1 MKNSNEYINKSV
13 FKVNQDYTELQN
25 KTKELFFKCLN
36 EGRDVDYFEK
46 KLEKIW
52 GKAPHDY
59 LVSALNEYSQIIHE
73 NNMEMLQ
80 ETEYDENNEKAI
92 TSFLLMASA
101 LLILKTEKKL
111 KDYNV
116 KQYKKITSSPVYK
129 SITTKAEKKPVFKI
143 DKTEYLAKKVVTYT
157 DKLVPYYH
165 DGKVIRHVDLGTYC
179 SMIHNTNMTMTAWDT
194 TLNDA
199 DELGYTNFYI
209 SYHPFSCDE
218 CRGHQNRVMSKEDVI
233 DIIGYVAEE
242 TSGGSV
248 RSGELFH
255 PNCKCEL
262 LIYRPG
268 AAFNTPMF
276 SDSELNEQYHIRQKL
291 NSLTLEKS
299 KVLSNMKIYKDI
311 NAFDEYDKLNQKRN
325 KINKSIREL
334 QEQLPTRSLQKQAVA
349 IYR

>member
-80 ETEYDENNEKAI
+80 ETEYGENNEKAI

-111 KDYNV
+111 KEYNV
-116 KQYKKITSSPVYK
+116 TQYKKTLKSPVYK
-129 SITTKAEKKPVFKI
+129 SN
-143 DKTEYLAKKVVTYT
+143 KTEYLSKKVAKYNSQV
-157 DKLVPYYH
+157 VPYH
-165 DGKVIRHVDLGTYC
+165 LKNGKVRHVEASTYC
-179 SMIHNTNMTMTAWDT
+179 SMIHNTNMTRVAWDT

-199 DELGYTNFYI
+199 DDLGYINFYI
-209 SYHPFSCDE
+209 PYHPFSCDE
-218 CRGHQNRVMSKEDVI
+218 CRWHQNRVLTKEEVI
-233 DIIGYVAEE
+233 DLV
-242 TSGGSV
+242 
-248 RSGELFH
+248 GELDERHGDILH

-268 AAFNTPMF
+268 VAFNAPSF

-299 KVLSNMKIYKDI
+299 KIASDMKIQKGL

>member
-59 LVSALNEYSQIIHE
+59 LVSALNEYSEIIHE

-80 ETEYDENNEKAI
+80 ETEYGENNEKAI

-111 KDYNV
+111 KEYNV
-116 KQYKKITSSPVYK
+116 TQYKKTLKSPVYK
-129 SITTKAEKKPVFKI
+129 SN
-143 DKTEYLAKKVVTYT
+143 KTEYLSKKVAKYNSQV
-157 DKLVPYYH
+157 VPYH
-165 DGKVIRHVDLGTYC
+165 LKNGKVRHVEASTYC
-179 SMIHNTNMTMTAWDT
+179 SMIHNTNMTITAWDT

-199 DELGYTNFYI
+199 DDLGYVNFYI
-209 SYHPFSCDE
+209 PYHPFSCDE
-218 CRGHQNRVMSKEDVI
+218 CRWHQNRVMSKEDVI
-233 DIIGYVAEE
+233 DIIGYVADE
-242 TSGGSV
+242 TSGERV

-268 AAFNTPMF
+268 VAFNIPSF

-299 KVLSNMKIYKDI
+299 KIASDMKIQKGLS
-311 NAFDEYDKLNQKRN
+311 AFDEYDKLNQKRN

>member
-59 LVSALNEYSQIIHE
+59 LVSALNEYSEIIHE

-80 ETEYDENNEKAI
+80 ETEYSENNEKAI

-111 KDYNV
+111 KEYNV
-116 KQYKKITSSPVYK
+116 TQYKKTLKSPVYK
-129 SITTKAEKKPVFKI
+129 SN
-143 DKTEYLAKKVVTYT
+143 KTEYLSKKVAKYNSQV
-157 DKLVPYYH
+157 VPYH
-165 DGKVIRHVDLGTYC
+165 LKNGKVRHVEASTYC
-179 SMIHNTNMTMTAWDT
+179 SMIHNTNMTITAWNT

-209 SYHPFSCDE
+209 PYHPFSCDE
-218 CRGHQNRVMSKEDVI
+218 CRWHQNRVMSKEDVI

-242 TSGGSV
+242 TSGERV

-268 AAFNTPMF
+268 VAFNIPSF

-299 KVLSNMKIYKDI
+299 KIASDMKIQKGLS
-311 NAFDEYDKLNQKRN
+311 AFDEYDKLNQKRN

>member
-1 MKNSNEYINKSV
+1 MKNSNKYINDSV
-13 FKVNQDYTELQN
+13 FKVNQDYSNLQN
-25 KTKELFFKCLN
+25 KTKELFFKCLE
-36 EGRDVDYFEK
+36 EGRSLDYFEK

-80 ETEYDENNEKAI
+80 ETEYGENNEKAI

-111 KDYNV
+111 KEYNV
-116 KQYKKITSSPVYK
+116 TQYKKTLKSPVYK
-129 SITTKAEKKPVFKI
+129 SN
-143 DKTEYLAKKVVTYT
+143 KTEYLSKKVAKYN
-157 DKLVPYYH
+157 DKLVPYYSK
-165 DGKVIRHVDLGTYC
+165 GKVIRHVEASTYC
-179 SMIHNTNMTMTAWDT
+179 SMIHNTNMTRVAWNT

-199 DELGYTNFYI
+199 DDLGYVNFYI
-209 SYHPFSCDE
+209 PYHPFSCDE
-218 CRGHQNRVMSKEDVI
+218 CRWHQNRVLTKEDVI
-233 DIIGYVAEE
+233 DLV
-242 TSGGSV
+242 
-248 RSGELFH
+248 GELDERHGDILH

-268 AAFNTPMF
+268 VAFNTPMF

-299 KVLSNMKIYKDI
+299 KIASDMKIQKGL
-311 NAFDEYDKLNQKRN
+311 NAFDEYDKLNQRRN

-334 QEQLPTRSLQKQAVA
+334 QEQLPTRALQKQAVA

>member
-59 LVSALNEYSQIIHE
+59 LVSALNEYSEIIHE

-80 ETEYDENNEKAI
+80 ETEYGENNEKAI

-111 KDYNV
+111 KEYNV
-116 KQYKKITSSPVYK
+116 TQYKKTLKSPVYK
-129 SITTKAEKKPVFKI
+129 SN
-143 DKTEYLAKKVVTYT
+143 KTEYLSKKVAKYNSQV
-157 DKLVPYYH
+157 VPYH
-165 DGKVIRHVDLGTYC
+165 LKNGKVRHVEASTYC
-179 SMIHNTNMTMTAWDT
+179 SMIHNTNMTITAWDT

-199 DELGYTNFYI
+199 DDLGYVNFYI
-209 SYHPFSCDE
+209 PYHPFSCDE
-218 CRGHQNRVMSKEDVI
+218 CRWHQNRVMSKEDVI
-233 DIIGYVAEE
+233 DIIGYVADE
-242 TSGGSV
+242 TSGERV

-268 AAFNTPMF
+268 VAFNIPSF

-299 KVLSNMKIYKDI
+299 KIASDMKIQKGL

>member
-59 LVSALNEYSQIIHE
+59 LVSALNEYSEIIHE

-80 ETEYDENNEKAI
+80 ETEYGENNEKAI

-111 KDYNV
+111 KEYNV
-116 KQYKKITSSPVYK
+116 TQYKKTLKSPVYK
-129 SITTKAEKKPVFKI
+129 SN
-143 DKTEYLAKKVVTYT
+143 KTEYLSKKVAKYNSQV
-157 DKLVPYYH
+157 VPYH
-165 DGKVIRHVDLGTYC
+165 LKNGKVRHVEASTYC
-179 SMIHNTNMTMTAWDT
+179 SMIHNTNMTITAWDT

-209 SYHPFSCDE
+209 PYHPFSCDE
-218 CRGHQNRVMSKEDVI
+218 CRGHQNRVMTKEEVI
-233 DIIGYVAEE
+233 DIIGYVADE

-276 SDSELNEQYHIRQKL
+276 SNKELNEQYHIRQKI

>member
-59 LVSALNEYSQIIHE
+59 LVSALNEYSEIIHE

-80 ETEYDENNEKAI
+80 ETEYGENNEKAI

-111 KDYNV
+111 KEYNV
-116 KQYKKITSSPVYK
+116 TQYKKTLKSPVYK
-129 SITTKAEKKPVFKI
+129 SN
-143 DKTEYLAKKVVTYT
+143 KTEYLSKKVAKYNSQV
-157 DKLVPYYH
+157 VPYH
-165 DGKVIRHVDLGTYC
+165 LKNGKVRHVEASTYC
-179 SMIHNTNMTMTAWDT
+179 SMIHNTNMTITAWDT

-209 SYHPFSCDE
+209 PYHPFSCDE
-218 CRGHQNRVMSKEDVI
+218 CRWHQNRVMSKEDVI
-233 DIIGYVAEE
+233 DIIGYVADK
-242 TSGGSV
+242 TSGERV

-268 AAFNTPMF
+268 VAFNIPSF

-299 KVLSNMKIYKDI
+299 KIASDMKIQKGLS
-311 NAFDEYDKLNQKRN
+311 AFDEYDKLNQKRN

>member
-59 LVSALNEYSQIIHE
+59 LVSALNEYSEIIHE

-80 ETEYDENNEKAI
+80 ETEYGENNEKAI

-111 KDYNV
+111 KEYNV
-116 KQYKKITSSPVYK
+116 TQYKKTLKSPVYK
-129 SITTKAEKKPVFKI
+129 SN
-143 DKTEYLAKKVVTYT
+143 KTEYLSKKVAKYNSQV
-157 DKLVPYYH
+157 VPYH
-165 DGKVIRHVDLGTYC
+165 LKNGKVRHVEASTYC
-179 SMIHNTNMTMTAWDT
+179 SMIHNTNMTRVAWDT

-199 DELGYTNFYI
+199 DDLGYVNFYI
-209 SYHPFSCDE
+209 PYHPFSCDE
-218 CRGHQNRVMSKEDVI
+218 CRWHQNRVMSKEDVI

-242 TSGGSV
+242 TSGERV

-268 AAFNTPMF
+268 VAFNIPSF

-299 KVLSNMKIYKDI
+299 KIASDMKIQKGL

>member
-80 ETEYDENNEKAI
+80 ETEYGENNEKAI

-111 KDYNV
+111 KEYNV
-116 KQYKKITSSPVYK
+116 TQYKKTLKSPVYK
-129 SITTKAEKKPVFKI
+129 SN
-143 DKTEYLAKKVVTYT
+143 KTEYLSKKVAKYNSQV
-157 DKLVPYYH
+157 VPYH
-165 DGKVIRHVDLGTYC
+165 LKNGKVRHVEASTYC
-179 SMIHNTNMTMTAWDT
+179 SMIHNTNMTRVAWNT

-199 DELGYTNFYI
+199 DDLGYINFYI
-209 SYHPFSCDE
+209 PYHPFSCDE
-218 CRGHQNRVMSKEDVI
+218 CRRHQNRVLTKEDVI
-233 DIIGYVAEE
+233 DLV
-242 TSGGSV
+242 
-248 RSGELFH
+248 GELDERHGDILH

-268 AAFNTPMF
+268 VAFNIPSF

-299 KVLSNMKIYKDI
+299 KIASDMKIQKGL
-311 NAFDEYDKLNQKRN
+311 NAFDEYDKLNQRRN

-334 QEQLPTRSLQKQAVA
+334 QEQLPTRALQKQAVA

>member
-80 ETEYDENNEKAI
+80 ETEYGENNEKTI

-111 KDYNV
+111 KEYNV
-116 KQYKKITSSPVYK
+116 TQYKKTLKSPVYK
-129 SITTKAEKKPVFKI
+129 SN
-143 DKTEYLAKKVVTYT
+143 KTEYLSKKVAKYNSQV
-157 DKLVPYYH
+157 VPYH
-165 DGKVIRHVDLGTYC
+165 LKNGKVRHVEASTYC
-179 SMIHNTNMTMTAWDT
+179 SMIHNTNMTRVAWNT

-199 DELGYTNFYI
+199 DDLGYVSFYI
-209 SYHPFSCDE
+209 PYHPFSCDE
-218 CRGHQNRVMSKEDVI
+218 CRWHQNRVLTKDDVI
-233 DIIGYVAEE
+233 DLV
-242 TSGGSV
+242 
-248 RSGELFH
+248 GELDERHGDILH

-268 AAFNTPMF
+268 VAFNIPSF

-299 KVLSNMKIYKDI
+299 KIASDMKIQKGL
-311 NAFDEYDKLNQKRN
+311 NAFDEYDKLNQRRN

-334 QEQLPTRSLQKQAVA
+334 QEQLPTRALQKQAVA

>member
-59 LVSALNEYSQIIHE
+59 LVSALNEYSEIIHE

-80 ETEYDENNEKAI
+80 ETEYGENNEKAI

-111 KDYNV
+111 KEYNV
-116 KQYKKITSSPVYK
+116 TQYKKTLKSPVYK
-129 SITTKAEKKPVFKI
+129 SN
-143 DKTEYLAKKVVTYT
+143 KTEYLSKKVAKYNSQV
-157 DKLVPYYH
+157 VPYH
-165 DGKVIRHVDLGTYC
+165 LKNGKVRHVEASTYC
-179 SMIHNTNMTMTAWDT
+179 SMIHNTNMTITAWDT

-209 SYHPFSCDE
+209 PYHPFSCDE
-218 CRGHQNRVMSKEDVI
+218 CRWHQNRVMSKEDVI

-242 TSGGSV
+242 TSGERV

-268 AAFNTPMF
+268 VAFNIPSF
-276 SDSELNEQYHIRQKL
+276 SNSELNEQYHIRQKL

-299 KVLSNMKIYKDI
+299 KIASDMKIQKGL

-334 QEQLPTRSLQKQAVA
+334 QEQLPTRALQKQAVA

>member
-80 ETEYDENNEKAI
+80 ETEYGENNEKAI

-111 KDYNV
+111 KEYNV
-116 KQYKKITSSPVYK
+116 TQYKKTLKSPVYK
-129 SITTKAEKKPVFKI
+129 SN
-143 DKTEYLAKKVVTYT
+143 KTEYLSKKVAKYNSQV
-157 DKLVPYYH
+157 VPYH
-165 DGKVIRHVDLGTYC
+165 LKNGKVRHVEASTYC
-179 SMIHNTNMTMTAWDT
+179 SMIHNTNMTITAWDT

-199 DELGYTNFYI
+199 DDLGYVNFYI
-209 SYHPFSCDE
+209 PYHPFSCDE
-218 CRGHQNRVMSKEDVI
+218 CRWHQNRVMSKEDVI
-233 DIIGYVAEE
+233 DIIGYVADE
-242 TSGGSV
+242 TSGERV

-268 AAFNTPMF
+268 TAFNTPSF

-299 KVLSNMKIYKDI
+299 KIASDMKIQKGLS
-311 NAFDEYDKLNQKRN
+311 AFDEYDKLNQKRN

>member
-80 ETEYDENNEKAI
+80 ETEYGENNEKAI

-111 KDYNV
+111 KEYNV
-116 KQYKKITSSPVYK
+116 TQYKKTLKSPVYK
-129 SITTKAEKKPVFKI
+129 SN
-143 DKTEYLAKKVVTYT
+143 KTEYLSKKVAKYNSQV
-157 DKLVPYYH
+157 VPYH
-165 DGKVIRHVDLGTYC
+165 LKNGKVRHVEASTYC
-179 SMIHNTNMTMTAWDT
+179 SMIHNTNMTITAWDT

-199 DELGYTNFYI
+199 DDLGYVNFYI
-209 SYHPFSCDE
+209 PYHPFSCDE
-218 CRGHQNRVMSKEDVI
+218 CRWHQNRVMSKEDVI
-233 DIIGYVAEE
+233 DIIGYVADK
-242 TSGGSV
+242 TSGERV

-268 AAFNTPMF
+268 TAFNTPSF

-299 KVLSNMKIYKDI
+299 KIASDMKIQKGL

>member
-80 ETEYDENNEKAI
+80 ETEYGENNEKAI

-111 KDYNV
+111 KEYNV
-116 KQYKKITSSPVYK
+116 KQYKKTLKSPVYK
-129 SITTKAEKKPVFKI
+129 SN
-143 DKTEYLAKKVVTYT
+143 KTEYLSKKVAKYNSQI
-157 DKLVPYYH
+157 VPYYSK
-165 DGKVIRHVDLGTYC
+165 GKVIRHVEASTYC
-179 SMIHNTNMTMTAWDT
+179 SMIHNTNMTRVAWNT

-199 DELGYTNFYI
+199 DDLGYASFYI
-209 SYHPFSCDE
+209 PYHPFSCDE
-218 CRGHQNRVMSKEDVI
+218 CRWHQNRVLTKDDVI
-233 DIIGYVAEE
+233 DLV
-242 TSGGSV
+242 
-248 RSGELFH
+248 GELDERHGDILH

-268 AAFNTPMF
+268 VAFNTPMF

-299 KVLSNMKIYKDI
+299 KIASDMKIQKGL
-311 NAFDEYDKLNQKRN
+311 NAFDEYDKLNQRRN

-334 QEQLPTRSLQKQAVA
+334 QEQLPTRALQKQAVA

>member
-59 LVSALNEYSQIIHE
+59 LVSALNEYSEIIHE

-80 ETEYDENNEKAI
+80 ETEYGENNEKAI

-111 KDYNV
+111 KEYNV
-116 KQYKKITSSPVYK
+116 TQYKKTLKSPVYK
-129 SITTKAEKKPVFKI
+129 SN
-143 DKTEYLAKKVVTYT
+143 KTEYLSKKVAKYN
-157 DKLVPYYH
+157 DKLVPYYSK
-165 DGKVIRHVDLGTYC
+165 GKVIRHVEASTYC
-179 SMIHNTNMTMTAWDT
+179 SMIHNTNMTRVAWNT

-199 DELGYTNFYI
+199 DDLGYINFYI
-209 SYHPFSCDE
+209 PYHPFSCDE
-218 CRGHQNRVMSKEDVI
+218 CRWHQNRVMTKEEVI
-233 DIIGYVAEE
+233 DLV
-242 TSGGSV
+242 
-248 RSGELFH
+248 GELDERHGDILH

-268 AAFNTPMF
+268 TAFNTPMF

-299 KVLSNMKIYKDI
+299 KIASDMKIQKGL

-334 QEQLPTRSLQKQAVA
+334 QEQLPTRALQKQAVA

>member
-59 LVSALNEYSQIIHE
+59 LVSALNEYSEIIHE

-80 ETEYDENNEKAI
+80 ETEYGENNEKAI
-92 TSFLLMASA
+92 TNFLLMASA

-111 KDYNV
+111 KEYNV
-116 KQYKKITSSPVYK
+116 TQYKKTLKSPVYK
-129 SITTKAEKKPVFKI
+129 SN
-143 DKTEYLAKKVVTYT
+143 KTEYLSKKVAKYN
-157 DKLVPYYH
+157 DKLVPYYSK
-165 DGKVIRHVDLGTYC
+165 GKVIRHVEASTYC
-179 SMIHNTNMTMTAWDT
+179 SMIHNTNMTRVAWNT

-199 DELGYTNFYI
+199 DDLGYINFYI
-209 SYHPFSCDE
+209 PYHPFSCDE
-218 CRGHQNRVMSKEDVI
+218 CRWHQNRVMTKEEVI
-233 DIIGYVAEE
+233 DLV
-242 TSGGSV
+242 
-248 RSGELFH
+248 GELDERHGDILH

-268 AAFNTPMF
+268 VAFNIPSF

-299 KVLSNMKIYKDI
+299 KIASDMKIQKGL

>member
-59 LVSALNEYSQIIHE
+59 LVSALNEYSEIIHE

-80 ETEYDENNEKAI
+80 ETEYGENSEKAI

-111 KDYNV
+111 KEYNV
-116 KQYKKITSSPVYK
+116 TQYKKTLKSPVYK
-129 SITTKAEKKPVFKI
+129 SN
-143 DKTEYLAKKVVTYT
+143 KTEYLSKKVAKYNSQV
-157 DKLVPYYH
+157 VPYH
-165 DGKVIRHVDLGTYC
+165 LKNGKVRHVEASTYC
-179 SMIHNTNMTMTAWDT
+179 SMIHNTNMTRVAWNT

-199 DELGYTNFYI
+199 DDLGYISFYI
-209 SYHPFSCDE
+209 PYHPFSCDE
-218 CRGHQNRVMSKEDVI
+218 CRRHQNRVMTKEDVI
-233 DIIGYVAEE
+233 DLV
-242 TSGGSV
+242 
-248 RSGELFH
+248 GELDERHGDILH

-268 AAFNTPMF
+268 VAFNIPSF

-299 KVLSNMKIYKDI
+299 KIASDMKIQKGL

>member
-59 LVSALNEYSQIIHE
+59 LVSALNEYSEIIHE

-80 ETEYDENNEKAI
+80 ETEYGENNEKAI

-111 KDYNV
+111 KEYNV
-116 KQYKKITSSPVYK
+116 TQYKKTLKSPVYK
-129 SITTKAEKKPVFKI
+129 SN
-143 DKTEYLAKKVVTYT
+143 KTEYLSKKVAKYNSQV
-157 DKLVPYYH
+157 VPYH
-165 DGKVIRHVDLGTYC
+165 LKNGKVRHVEASTYC
-179 SMIHNTNMTMTAWDT
+179 SMIHNTNMTITAWDT

-209 SYHPFSCDE
+209 PYHPFSCDE
-218 CRGHQNRVMSKEDVI
+218 CRGHQNRVMTKEEVI
-233 DIIGYVAEE
+233 DIIGYVADE
-242 TSGGSV
+242 TSGERV

-268 AAFNTPMF
+268 VAFNIPSF

-299 KVLSNMKIYKDI
+299 KIASDMKIQKGL

-334 QEQLPTRSLQKQAVA
+334 QEQLPTRSWQKQAVA

>member
-52 GKAPHDY
+52 GKAPHEY
-59 LVSALNEYSQIIHE
+59 LVSALNEYSEIIHE

-80 ETEYDENNEKAI
+80 ETEYGENNEKAI

-111 KDYNV
+111 KEYNV
-116 KQYKKITSSPVYK
+116 TQYKKTLKSPVYK
-129 SITTKAEKKPVFKI
+129 SN
-143 DKTEYLAKKVVTYT
+143 KTEYLSKKVAKYNSQV
-157 DKLVPYYH
+157 VPYH
-165 DGKVIRHVDLGTYC
+165 LKNGKVRHVEASTYC
-179 SMIHNTNMTMTAWDT
+179 SMIHNTNMTRVAWDT

-199 DELGYTNFYI
+199 DDLGYINFYI
-209 SYHPFSCDE
+209 PYHPFSCDE
-218 CRGHQNRVMSKEDVI
+218 CRWHQNRVMTKEEVI
-233 DIIGYVAEE
+233 DLV
-242 TSGGSV
+242 
-248 RSGELFH
+248 GELDERHGDILH

-268 AAFNTPMF
+268 VAFNIPSF

-299 KVLSNMKIYKDI
+299 KIASDMKIQKGL

>member
-59 LVSALNEYSQIIHE
+59 LVSALNEYSEIIHE

-80 ETEYDENNEKAI
+80 ETEYGENNEKAI

-111 KDYNV
+111 KEYNV
-116 KQYKKITSSPVYK
+116 TQYKKSLKSPVYK
-129 SITTKAEKKPVFKI
+129 SN
-143 DKTEYLAKKVVTYT
+143 KTEYLSKKVAKYN
-157 DKLVPYYH
+157 DKLVPYYSK
-165 DGKVIRHVDLGTYC
+165 GKVIRHVETSTYC
-179 SMIHNTNMTMTAWDT
+179 SMIHNTNMTRVAWNT

-199 DELGYTNFYI
+199 DDLGYINFYI
-209 SYHPFSCDE
+209 PYHPFSCDE
-218 CRGHQNRVMSKEDVI
+218 CRWHQNRVMTKEEVI
-233 DIIGYVAEE
+233 DLV
-242 TSGGSV
+242 
-248 RSGELFH
+248 GELDERHGDILH

-268 AAFNTPMF
+268 VAFNTPSF

-299 KVLSNMKIYKDI
+299 KIASDMKIQKGL

>member
-80 ETEYDENNEKAI
+80 ETEYGENNEKAI

-111 KDYNV
+111 KEYNV
-116 KQYKKITSSPVYK
+116 TQYKKTLKSPVYK
-129 SITTKAEKKPVFKI
+129 SN
-143 DKTEYLAKKVVTYT
+143 KTEYLSKKVAKYNSQV
-157 DKLVPYYH
+157 VPYH
-165 DGKVIRHVDLGTYC
+165 LKNGKVRHVEASTYC
-179 SMIHNTNMTMTAWDT
+179 SMIHNTNMTITAWDT

-209 SYHPFSCDE
+209 PYHPFSCEE

-242 TSGGSV
+242 TSGERV

-268 AAFNTPMF
+268 TAFNTPMF

-299 KVLSNMKIYKDI
+299 KIASDMKIQKGL

>member
-59 LVSALNEYSQIIHE
+59 LVSALNEYSEIIHE

-80 ETEYDENNEKAI
+80 ETEYGENNEKAI

-111 KDYNV
+111 KEYNV
-116 KQYKKITSSPVYK
+116 TQYKKSLKSPVYK
-129 SITTKAEKKPVFKI
+129 SN
-143 DKTEYLAKKVVTYT
+143 KTEYLSKKVAKYNSQV
-157 DKLVPYYH
+157 VPYH
-165 DGKVIRHVDLGTYC
+165 LKNGKVRHVEASTYC
-179 SMIHNTNMTMTAWDT
+179 SMIHNTNMTITAWDT

-209 SYHPFSCDE
+209 PYHPFSCDE
-218 CRGHQNRVMSKEDVI
+218 CRWHQNRVMSKEDVI

-242 TSGGSV
+242 TSGERV

-268 AAFNTPMF
+268 TAFNTPMF

-299 KVLSNMKIYKDI
+299 KIASDMKIQKGL

>member
-80 ETEYDENNEKAI
+80 ETEYGENNEKAI

-111 KDYNV
+111 KEYNV
-116 KQYKKITSSPVYK
+116 TQYKKTLKSPVYK
-129 SITTKAEKKPVFKI
+129 SN
-143 DKTEYLAKKVVTYT
+143 KTEYLSKKVAKYNSQV
-157 DKLVPYYH
+157 VPYH
-165 DGKVIRHVDLGTYC
+165 LKNGKVRHVEASTYC
-179 SMIHNTNMTMTAWDT
+179 SMIHNTNMTITAWDT

-199 DELGYTNFYI
+199 DDLGYVNFYI
-209 SYHPFSCDE
+209 PYHPFSCDE
-218 CRGHQNRVMSKEDVI
+218 CRWHQNRVMSKEDVI
-233 DIIGYVAEE
+233 DIIGYVADE
-242 TSGGSV
+242 TSGERV

-268 AAFNTPMF
+268 TAFNTPSF

-299 KVLSNMKIYKDI
+299 KIASDMKIQKGL

>member
-80 ETEYDENNEKAI
+80 ETEYGENNEKAI

-111 KDYNV
+111 KEYNV
-116 KQYKKITSSPVYK
+116 TQYKKTLKSPVYK
-129 SITTKAEKKPVFKI
+129 SN
-143 DKTEYLAKKVVTYT
+143 KTEYLSKKVAKYNSQV
-157 DKLVPYYH
+157 VPYH
-165 DGKVIRHVDLGTYC
+165 LKNGKVRHVEASTYC
-179 SMIHNTNMTMTAWDT
+179 SMIHNTNMTITAWNT

-199 DELGYTNFYI
+199 DDLGYTNFYI
-209 SYHPFSCDE
+209 PYHPFSCDE
-218 CRGHQNRVMSKEDVI
+218 CRWHQNRVMSKEDVI

-242 TSGGSV
+242 TSGERV

-268 AAFNTPMF
+268 VAFNIPSF

-299 KVLSNMKIYKDI
+299 KIASDMKIQKGL

>member
-59 LVSALNEYSQIIHE
+59 LVSALNEYSEIIHE

-80 ETEYDENNEKAI
+80 ETEYGENNEKAI

-111 KDYNV
+111 KEYNV
-116 KQYKKITSSPVYK
+116 TQYKKSLKSPVYK
-129 SITTKAEKKPVFKI
+129 SN
-143 DKTEYLAKKVVTYT
+143 KTEYLSKKVAKYNSQV
-157 DKLVPYYH
+157 VPYH
-165 DGKVIRHVDLGTYC
+165 LKNGKVRHVEASTYC
-179 SMIHNTNMTMTAWDT
+179 SMIHNTNMTITAWET

-209 SYHPFSCDE
+209 PYHPFSCDE
-218 CRGHQNRVMSKEDVI
+218 CRWHQNRVMSKEDVI
-233 DIIGYVAEE
+233 DIIGYVADE
-242 TSGGSV
+242 TSGERV

-268 AAFNTPMF
+268 TAFNTPMF

-299 KVLSNMKIYKDI
+299 KIASDMKIQKGL

>member
-59 LVSALNEYSQIIHE
+59 LVSALNEYSEIIHE

-80 ETEYDENNEKAI
+80 ETEYGENNEKAI

-111 KDYNV
+111 KEYNV
-116 KQYKKITSSPVYK
+116 TQYKKSLKSPVYK
-129 SITTKAEKKPVFKI
+129 SN
-143 DKTEYLAKKVVTYT
+143 KTEYLSKKVAKYNSQV
-157 DKLVPYYH
+157 VPYH
-165 DGKVIRHVDLGTYC
+165 LKNGKVRHVEASTYC
-179 SMIHNTNMTMTAWDT
+179 SMIHNTNMTITAWNT

-209 SYHPFSCDE
+209 PYHPFSCDE
-218 CRGHQNRVMSKEDVI
+218 CRWHQNRVMSKEDVI

-242 TSGGSV
+242 TSGERV

-268 AAFNTPMF
+268 TAFNTPMF

-299 KVLSNMKIYKDI
+299 KIASDMKIQKGL

-334 QEQLPTRSLQKQAVA
+334 QEQLPTRALQKQAVA

>member
-59 LVSALNEYSQIIHE
+59 LVSALNEYSEIIHE

-80 ETEYDENNEKAI
+80 ETEYGENNEKAI

-111 KDYNV
+111 KEYNV
-116 KQYKKITSSPVYK
+116 TQYKKTLKSPVYK
-129 SITTKAEKKPVFKI
+129 SN
-143 DKTEYLAKKVVTYT
+143 KTEYLSKKVAKYNSQV
-157 DKLVPYYH
+157 VPYH
-165 DGKVIRHVDLGTYC
+165 LKNGKVRHVEASTYC
-179 SMIHNTNMTMTAWDT
+179 SMIHNTNMTITAWNT

-209 SYHPFSCDE
+209 PYHPFSCDE
-218 CRGHQNRVMSKEDVI
+218 CRWHQNRVMSKEDVI

-242 TSGGSV
+242 TSGERV

-268 AAFNTPMF
+268 VAFNIPSF

-299 KVLSNMKIYKDI
+299 KIASDMKIQKGL